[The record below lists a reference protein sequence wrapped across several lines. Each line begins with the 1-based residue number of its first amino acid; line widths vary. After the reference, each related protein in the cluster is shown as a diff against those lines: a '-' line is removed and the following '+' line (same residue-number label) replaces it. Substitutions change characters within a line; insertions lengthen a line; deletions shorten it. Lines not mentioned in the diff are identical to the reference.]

1 MLYLPQQYF
10 QYLLCMNLVSC
21 LIFHHLVNNHS
32 ILEIILQNLYVQK
45 RLKVFHSLRMKKKTI
60 QQFHGEG
67 RNLEKNHEDFLG
79 TGSVCLA
86 AVESPRRAGGRLLG
100 SSGPGH
106 RWGTAQ
112 GTGLAGR
119 ILQAGAVYT

>member
-1 MLYLPQQYF
+1 MAEEQGWGRLWGQRLS
-10 QYLLCMNLVSC
+10 LLRVCSLCEMSDNLVKTFMES
-21 LIFHHLVNNHS
+21 
-32 ILEIILQNLYVQK
+32 EIIQG
-45 RLKVFHSLRMKKKTI
+45 SCLRMKKKTI